1 MMQQIDGTKRYEIGR
16 MKKDALDQPEQG
28 EYLYTPVVLTGDQL
42 HKLGIMSWNEFF
54 EGAPPN
60 FQVGRLYHVFESRSQ
75 GDRKLVSMGTITALR
90 NPNAPQVMQQGLSD
104 SDSKMWNSY
113 LSGKES
119 PHNIKFFKEQLQEK
133 DAEIK
138 RLNVRIEEMSKE
150 LMKAKEDKVFAE
162 QELRRTIGLNDAINA
177 KEEEYIRAM
186 EKAQKDQQDS
196 SNRILENLMMI
207 AQQGMQLWMAS
218 KNGSQPQMQPQAVNA
233 PVPVGD
239 PLITRNDGDIIP
251 IKNKSG
257 ELENWTVKTVG
268 DKKVIVSPDGK
279 MKTFG

>member
-90 NPNAPQVMQQGLSD
+90 NPNAQVMQQGLSD
-104 SDSKMWNSY
+104 TDSKMWSMM
-113 LSGKES
+113 SGKES
-119 PHNIKFFKEQLQEK
+119 PHNIKFFKEQLAEK
-133 DAEIK
+133 DSEIK
-138 RLNVRIEEMSKE
+138 RLNLRIEEMTKE

-162 QELRRTIGLNDAINA
+162 QELRRNIGLNDAINA
-177 KEEEYIRAM
+177 KEEEYIKAL

-207 AQQGMQLWMAS
+207 AQQGLQLWLTS
-218 KNGSQPQMQPQAVNA
+218 KNGSQPQMQPQAMQT

-239 PLITRNDGDIIP
+239 PLTNRNDGDIIP

-257 ELENWTVKTVG
+257 EIENWTVKTVG
-268 DKKVIVSPDGK
+268 DKKVIVSADGK

>member
-90 NPNAPQVMQQGLSD
+90 NPNAQVMQQGLSD
-104 SDSKMWNSY
+104 TDSKMWSMI
-113 LSGKES
+113 SGKES
-119 PHNIKFFKEQLQEK
+119 PHNIKFFKEQLAEK
-133 DAEIK
+133 DSEIK
-138 RLNVRIEEMSKE
+138 RLNLRIEEMTKE

-162 QELRRTIGLNDAINA
+162 QELRRNIGLNDAINA
-177 KEEEYIRAM
+177 KEEEYIKAL

-207 AQQGMQLWMAS
+207 AQQGLQLWLTS
-218 KNGSQPQMQPQAVNA
+218 KNGSQPQMQPQAMQT

-239 PLITRNDGDIIP
+239 PLTNRNDGDIIP

-257 ELENWTVKTVG
+257 EIENWTVKTVG
-268 DKKVIVSPDGK
+268 DKKVIVSADGK